1 VSKNLPRRLLRLS
14 SGGLPLI
21 LCGRTLRE
29 HFGPELDRALG
40 RRVLIELPRLEEWPP
55 CPGCDQECDARPIR
69 ELEGRLV
76 AMCPHDAASDEVLSR
91 EDVRQFLLDAE
102 ELCLAIREDSGLGRD
117 GPTMIAP
124 GIWLIG
130 QTGDDHAPPRIVF
143 VGFDFGLGAAAVI
156 ALLKRVAGPRSA
168 LLVLT
173 GEGDLELRL
182 ALGDAGIDAVCFADV
197 LVEDARAPFHLDLDL
212 LTGVTPR
219 PRLLIRRSDRSA
231 SFDATS
237 AILPPQPFQLLLFML
252 TEAQVG
258 RPLIDNRAIERELW
272 GTVIHARQVS
282 DPIRRLREA
291 LAPVVG
297 GLDRAQELIQNRPGS
312 YLVNKDFALFEI
324 T

>member
-21 LCGRTLRE
+21 LFGRTLRE
-29 HFGPELDRALG
+29 HVGPELDRALG

-55 CPGCDQECDARPIR
+55 CPCCDQECDARPIR

-102 ELCLAIREDSGLGRD
+102 ELCLAIREDSGLGGD
-117 GPTMIAP
+117 GPTMIAR

-130 QTGDDHAPPRIVF
+130 QTGGHHAPPRIIF
-143 VGFDFGLGAAAVI
+143 VGFEFGLGAAAII
-156 ALLKRVAGPRSA
+156 ALLKRMAGPRSA

-173 GEGDLELRL
+173 GEADVELRL

-197 LVEDARAPFHLDLDL
+197 LVEDARAPFHLDLNL
-212 LTGVTPR
+212 LTAVAPL
-219 PRLLIRRSDRSA
+219 PRLVLRQSVRSVA
-231 SFDATS
+231 FDATS
-237 AILPPQPFQLLLFML
+237 SVLPPQPFQLLLFML
-252 TEAQVG
+252 TEAQAG
-258 RPLIDNRAIERELW
+258 RPLIDNRLIERKLW
-272 GTVIHARQVS
+272 GTAIHGRQVG
-282 DPIRRLREA
+282 DAIRRLREA

-297 GLDRAQELIQNRPGS
+297 GHERASELIQNRPGS
-312 YLVNKDFALFEI
+312 YLVNKDFAVFEI
-324 T
+324 V